1 MLPGISRSD
10 QTAALRSA
18 DQLRSQY
25 AAQLG
30 SPKICHDWRYDQSA
44 GRLEMRL
51 IENLG
56 HIWRRLVG
64 GSSEQQPAAEPKPH
78 DAGSEGATV
87 ERANSEPETQKPTAE
102 EAPPKPAEN
111 AASEAPEDGPLDDLT
126 AIRGI
131 GAATQTLLNAT
142 GIKSYAQLAD
152 ADPEDVR
159 RSLNERQQNTKVE
172 RWISRARE
180 LVRNDWRP
188 I

>member
-1 MLPGISRSD
+1 
-10 QTAALRSA
+10 
-18 DQLRSQY
+18 
-25 AAQLG
+25 
-30 SPKICHDWRYDQSA
+30 
-44 GRLEMRL
+44 MRL
-51 IENLG
+51 VEYLG
-56 HIWRRLVG
+56 HIWRRLVS

-78 DAGSEGATV
+78 DAESEGATV
-87 ERANSEPETQKPTAE
+87 ERANSEPETQKPTAK
-102 EAPPKPAEN
+102 EAPPKPAED

-131 GAATQTLLNAT
+131 GAATQKRLNAT
-142 GIKSYAQLAD
+142 GIRSYAQLAD

-159 RSLNERQQNTKVE
+159 RALNEQQQDTKVE